1 MHVLKLNNISYRYSN
16 KSPWVIKNLTMEFD
30 KGKVY
35 GIVGPSGVGKT
46 TLLSLL
52 SNLTKP
58 MEGEIYYNEEA
69 IDKINSYYYRSNLIG
84 VVFQGYNLLPQLN
97 ALENVELSLDISAK
111 KFIDKK
117 YLATEVLERVGLT
130 QETTKRKI
138 LKLSGGEQQRVSIAR
153 ALSYEPEV
161 ILADEPT
168 GNLDQKTQKEV
179 IDIFKRIAYEENK
192 CVIIVTHS
200 PEVAAEV
207 DVIYELELLNKS
219 K

>member
-1 MHVLKLNNISYRYSN
+1 
-16 KSPWVIKNLTMEFD
+16 MEFD

-69 IDKINSYYYRSNLIG
+69 IDKINFYYYRSNLIG

-97 ALENVELSLDISAK
+97 ALENIELSLDISAK

-117 YLATEVLERVGLT
+117 YLATEVLGRVGLT

-138 LKLSGGEQQRVSIAR
+138 LKLSGGEQ
-153 ALSYEPEV
+153 
-161 ILADEPT
+161 
-168 GNLDQKTQKEV
+168 
-179 IDIFKRIAYEENK
+179 
-192 CVIIVTHS
+192 
-200 PEVAAEV
+200 
-207 DVIYELELLNKS
+207 
-219 K
+219 